1 MVRAEFA
8 VTTWLL
14 LRGLTRE
21 SRHWGDF
28 PEIFK
33 AVCPD
38 AEVLCLDLPG
48 NGVLYRQDSP
58 ADVLAMAEHCRAQL
72 RQRGIAGPVHLL
84 AMSLGAMV
92 AVAWAA
98 RHPGEIAGAVLIN
111 TSLRPFSPFYQRL
124 RPRSYG
130 RLLRFL
136 WPGDSA
142 AVAESCILRLTSN
155 QASAPATVAAW
166 AAYRRQQPVALA
178 NALRQLL
185 AAIRYRAP
193 ASAPAIPLLL
203 LTSRGDQLVDP
214 DCSRRLARLWQTAFA
229 EHPSA
234 GHDIPLD
241 DGPWVAEQIRSW
253 LPKPELPGNDDARR
267 HLNKAFINRP

>member
-1 MVRAEFA
+1 M
-8 VTTWLL
+8 TTWLL

-21 SRHWGDF
+21 SQHWGNF
-28 PEIFK
+28 PETFR
-33 AVCPD
+33 AACPD
-38 AEVLCLDLPG
+38 AEILCLDLPG
-48 NGVLYRQDSP
+48 NGVLNRQDSP
-58 ADVLAMAEHCRAQL
+58 PDVLAMAEHCRAQL
-72 RQRGIAGPVHLL
+72 GERGVTRPVHLL

-98 RHPGEIAGAVLIN
+98 RHPDEIAGAVLIN

-142 AVAESCILRLTSN
+142 AAAEARILRLTSK
-155 QASAPATVAAW
+155 QASAPQLVAAW
-166 AAYRRQQPVALA
+166 TAYRRQQPVAMR

-185 AAIRYRAP
+185 AASRYRAP
-193 ASAPAIPLLL
+193 AAAPAIPLLIL
-203 LTSRGDQLVDP
+203 ASRGDQLVNP
-214 DCSRRLARLWQTAFA
+214 DCSRRLARQWQTAYA
-229 EHPSA
+229 EHPDA

-241 DGPWVAEQIRSW
+241 DGPWVAEQIRAW
-253 LPKPELPGNDDARR
+253 L
-267 HLNKAFINRP
+267 HQ

>member
-1 MVRAEFA
+1 

-14 LRGLTRE
+14 FRGLTRE

-28 PEIFK
+28 PEIFQ
-33 AVCPD
+33 AACPE
-38 AEVLCLDLPG
+38 AEILCLDLPG

-58 ADVLAMAEHCRAQL
+58 ADVLAMAEYCRAEL

-98 RHPGEIAGAVLIN
+98 RYPEEIAGAVLIN

-136 WPGDSA
+136 WPGDSTA
-142 AVAESCILRLTSN
+142 AAEVRILRLTSN
-155 QASAPATVAAW
+155 RAAAPELVAAW
-166 AAYRRQQPVALA
+166 AAYRREQPVALA

-185 AAIRYRAP
+185 AAVRYRAP
-193 ASAPAIPLLL
+193 VAAPAIPLLVL
-203 LTSRGDQLVDP
+203 ASRGDQLVNP

-229 EHPSA
+229 EHANA

-241 DGPWVAEQIRSW
+241 DGPWVAEQIGAWRQTAV
-253 LPKPELPGNDDARR
+253 PPRR
-267 HLNKAFINRP
+267 REIPTPVE

>member
-1 MVRAEFA
+1 M
-8 VTTWLL
+8 TTWLL

-28 PEIFK
+28 PQTFR
-33 AVCPD
+33 AACPD
-38 AEVLCLDLPG
+38 AEVICLDLPG
-48 NGVLYRQDSP
+48 NGVLNRQDSP
-58 ADVLAMAEHCRAQL
+58 ADVLAMAEHCRAEL

-98 RHPGEIAGAVLIN
+98 RYPDEIAGAVLIN

-142 AVAESCILRLTSN
+142 AAAEARILRLTSN
-155 QASAPATVAAW
+155 QAAAPATVAAW
-166 AAYRRQQPVALA
+166 TAYRREQPVALA

-185 AAIRYRAP
+185 AAVRYRAP
-193 ASAPAIPLLL
+193 VAAPAIPLLVL
-203 LTSRGDQLVDP
+203 ASRGDQLVNP
-214 DCSRRLARLWQTAFA
+214 DCSRRLAGLWQTDFA
-229 EHPSA
+229 EHANA

-241 DGPWVAEQIRSW
+241 DAPWVSEQIRSW
-253 LPKPELPGNDDARR
+253 L
-267 HLNKAFINRP
+267 RPAGMPRG